1 MQTTRRTIVTAAA
14 SFAVVLGVGSVAAAM
29 SGHSEHAG
37 PTTGISLPG
46 AHHKPTKASV
56 RTDVQEATSTT
67 ETEGDTSSKVEPS
80 TTTTL
85 EQKTSTAV
93 RVQTPDAVESNL
105 GNDDADDQ
113 GEATDEANENENA
126 ELDEHDETPSTPV
139 AETPPAPEVDDHH
152 TDAGQPEGDRSGSSS
167 ETGETSHGG
176 DD

>member
-29 SGHSEHAG
+29 SGHGEHAG

-46 AHHKPTKASV
+46 AHHEPAKPSV
-56 RTDVQEATSTT
+56 RAHAQEASSTT
-67 ETEGDTSSKVEPS
+67 ETDGDTSAKVEPS

-85 EQKTSTAV
+85 EQKKSTAV
-93 RVQTPDAVESNL
+93 RVHTPDAVESNL

-126 ELDEHDETPSTPV
+126 EVDEHDEKPSTPV
-139 AETPPAPEVDDHH
+139 AETPDPEVDDHH
-152 TDAGQPEGDRSGSSS
+152 ADASQPEGDQSGSSS
-167 ETGETSHGG
+167 ETAETGDGG
-176 DD
+176 ND